1 MHETGIENY
10 YAIRDGKKLYYGYT
24 TGTCAAAAAKAAALM
39 LATGKPVPYVDI
51 LTPKGIALNL
61 EVLEASLETNHA
73 RCAIRKYSGDDPDV
87 TNGILVY
94 ADVTAEK
101 TPGVTVDGGEG
112 VGRVTKPGL
121 KQAIGEAAINPVP
134 LRMIREEA
142 ERVAEDYGIT
152 GLKVIIS
159 IPAGVELA
167 KRTFNPRLGIVGGI
181 SVLGT
186 SGIVEPMSEAAL
198 VESIGLELRQK
209 YALGCRRIIIAPGN
223 YGADFIRSLCHVE
236 ESELVKCSNFIGQ
249 TIDMAVSAGYEE
261 LLFVSHIGKFIK
273 LAGGIMNTHSREADS
288 RAELMAACALRAGA
302 DADTA
307 RRLLDCLTTDEMLEV
322 LQDKGLLEQ
331 TMHVAGERIDYYL
344 NYRAKGQITIGA
356 AVFSNGIGMLC
367 TTGPADKWLAEL
379 KAADDQN
386 EEKDKT
392 DIQEEEQQ

>member
-24 TGTCAAAAAKAAALM
+24 TGTCAAAAAKAAAQM
-39 LATGKPVPYVDI
+39 LATGRSVPYVDI

-61 EVLEASLETNHA
+61 EVLEPEIGENHA

-94 ADVTAEK
+94 ADVSLQK
-101 TPGVTVDGGEG
+101 TPGVVVDGGEG

-134 LRMIREEA
+134 LRMIREAA
-142 ERVAEDYGIT
+142 ESVAEDYGLR

-209 YALGCRRIIIAPGN
+209 FALGCRRIIIAPGN

-249 TIDMAVSAGYEE
+249 TIDMAVSAGYGEM
-261 LLFVSHIGKFIK
+261 LFISHIGKAIK

-302 DADTA
+302 TAETA
-307 RRLLDCLTTDEMLEV
+307 RKLLDCLTTDEMLNI
-322 LQDKGLLEQ
+322 LQGAALLER
-331 TMHVAGERIDYYL
+331 TMAVAGERIDYYL
-344 NYRAKGQITIGA
+344 NYRAKGQIAIGA
-356 AVFSNGIGMLC
+356 AVFSNETGMLC
-367 TTGPADKWLAEL
+367 TTGPAAQWLAEL
-379 KAADDQN
+379 KEN
-386 EEKDKT
+386 EKSNTNDTET
-392 DIQEEEQQ
+392 EERI

>member
-1 MHETGIENY
+1 MHETGIEGY

-24 TGTCAAAAAKAAALM
+24 TGTCAAAAAKAAAMM
-39 LATGKPVPYVDI
+39 LATGRVVPYVDI

-61 EVLEASLETNHA
+61 EVLEPELAPRHA
-73 RCAIRKYSGDDPDV
+73 RCAIKKYSGDDPDV
-87 TNGILVY
+87 TNGVLVY
-94 ADVTAEK
+94 ADVTLTE

-134 LRMIREEA
+134 LRMIREAA
-142 ERVAEDYGIT
+142 EGVAEDYGIT
-152 GLKVIIS
+152 AGLKVVVS

-198 VESIGLELRQK
+198 TESIGLELRQK

-236 ESELVKCSNFIGQ
+236 ETELVKCSNFIGQ
-249 TIDMAVSAGYEE
+249 TIDMAVSAGYGEM
-261 LLFVSHIGKFIK
+261 LFISHIGKAIK

-302 DADTA
+302 DAETA
-307 RRLLDCLTTDEMLEV
+307 RRLLDCLTTDEMLNI
-322 LQDKGLLEQ
+322 LQETGLLEA
-331 TMHVAGERIDYYL
+331 TMKIAGERIDYYL
-344 NYRAKGQITIGA
+344 NYRAKGQLTIGA
-356 AVFSNGIGMLC
+356 AVFSNETGMLC
-367 TTGPADKWLAEL
+367 TTGPAEAWLAEL
-379 KAADDQN
+379 K
-386 EEKDKT
+386 EK
-392 DIQEEEQQ
+392 EQHILNDTEGQS